1 MGVGTATS
9 TRRLVL
15 TRLRQYKGVLRGA
28 ESVGSVW
35 AWPPDRNSTTCSLSA
50 AVSHPLVVHS
60 ALRRQGRGRE
70 VESRATGADLSALRG
85 MGVGG
90 WGGMGCSKKPA
101 EAELIP
107 SQDFKLVNVLHQSE
121 SIRVKVN
128 QQLQGLCRK
137 TGPGMTWWAESTACP
152 ISRRGKALSVFSF
165 GQQLPVHFPL

>member
-1 MGVGTATS
+1 MTFRVSGKLQNVRQVRGVSGGRGGVIWQQDKQEVGVGTATS

-70 VESRATGADLSALRG
+70 VESRATGADLSALRR

-90 WGGMGCSKKPA
+90 GM
-101 EAELIP
+101 
-107 SQDFKLVNVLHQSE
+107 
-121 SIRVKVN
+121 
-128 QQLQGLCRK
+128 QQK
-137 TGPGMTWWAESTACP
+137 TGG
-152 ISRRGKALSVFSF
+152 G
-165 GQQLPVHFPL
+165 